1 MTICVSIAPVQDLAI
16 SMQTQISP
24 DFFANLRGLL
34 RNERYD
40 SGSYSV
46 SRDRP
51 ISNSSCFEEEEGWMH
66 ANALPHHPSCRMPR
80 IPPHRTQSHS
90 PLSSDWLL
98 HPQIR
103 DSLTHFMG
111 AAVNLL
117 RSCFA
122 RNFLSFMLFLQFV
135 FSCSITTNSIILRH
149 FHVEKSYIL
158 RVTMRQIGRPWTSF
172 QCPCWKVAVFVTR

>member
-66 ANALPHHPSCRMPR
+66 ANALPPSLPPSPIILPAGCQGYHHTALRATHFWVLTDFSIRR
-80 IPPHRTQSHS
+80 SEIPWHTLWA
-90 PLSSDWLL
+90 PLS
-98 HPQIR
+98 I
-103 DSLTHFMG
+103 
-111 AAVNLL
+111 
-117 RSCFA
+117 
-122 RNFLSFMLFLQFV
+122 
-135 FSCSITTNSIILRH
+135 CS
-149 FHVEKSYIL
+149 L
-158 RVTMRQIGRPWTSF
+158 RVLLVIFFPLCYSSSSSLLAQ
-172 QCPCWKVAVFVTR
+172 